1 HLGAFQAAARLVVS
15 SAETPPFTLRTRP
28 LPTSDSERAGR
39 IRAAAAQ
46 AHGRT
51 PARPEALPQDD
62 PRQHSTGGD
71 HT

>member
-15 SAETPPFTLRTRP
+15 SAETPPFTLRTCP
-28 LPTSDSERAGR
+28 LPSPDPELPQR

-51 PARPEALPQDD
+51 RARPEALPQDD
-62 PRQHSTGGD
+62 PRQRPIGGNS
-71 HT
+71 